1 MSFSLTPTGLVLK
14 AAGYY
19 RLRSYTA
26 MLFVLSTI
34 AAVAIAKSTCKSPF
48 EPKQRCSV
56 TEGLYGQNYSP
67 IQISEFRCFN
77 QFQGP
82 RHADWFFTLSS
93 ARLQWFRQRRNG
105 QVAGLAA
112 PVSAKNRNI
121 LLLLPHFVFRCCT
134 VTWHDLEALGVVKLL
149 TY

>member
-19 RLRSYTA
+19 ILRSYTA
-26 MLFVLSTI
+26 MLFVLSAI
-34 AAVAIAKSTCKSPF
+34 AAVATAKITCKSPF

-56 TEGLYGQNYSP
+56 TEGLYGQNYSS

-82 RHADWFFTLSS
+82 WHDSLILYFKFCSFAML
-93 ARLQWFRQRRNG
+93 
-105 QVAGLAA
+105 
-112 PVSAKNRNI
+112 SAKTKR
-121 LLLLPHFVFRCCT
+121 PGCWTRRSRVSEEQEHFAPPPPSC
-134 VTWHDLEALGVVKLL
+134 L
-149 TY
+149 